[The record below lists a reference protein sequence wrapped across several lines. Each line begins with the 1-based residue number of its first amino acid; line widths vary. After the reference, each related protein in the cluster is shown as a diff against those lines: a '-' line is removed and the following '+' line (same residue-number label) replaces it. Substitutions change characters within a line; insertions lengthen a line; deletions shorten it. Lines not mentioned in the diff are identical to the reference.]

1 MAKTKQPNHVGN
13 LTHLQKAAIVDY
25 KAKNNKASNE
35 SIAAWAER
43 EFKLSKRLHRT
54 SIGRILKKKH
64 QYNNVSPQ
72 DSTISRIRIITNSM
86 LERALVDWVLQME
99 FKKIRLSSELIK
111 AQGKIFAQLLNIQN
125 PPKFS
130 NG

>member
-54 SIGRILKKKH
+54 SIGRILRKKH
-64 QYNNVSPQ
+64 QYDNVSPQ
-72 DSTISRIRIITNSM
+72 DSTIRRVRIVTNSM

-99 FKKIRLSSELIK
+99 FKKIRLSSDLIK
-111 AQGKIFAQLLNIQN
+111 A
-125 PPKFS
+125 
-130 NG
+130 